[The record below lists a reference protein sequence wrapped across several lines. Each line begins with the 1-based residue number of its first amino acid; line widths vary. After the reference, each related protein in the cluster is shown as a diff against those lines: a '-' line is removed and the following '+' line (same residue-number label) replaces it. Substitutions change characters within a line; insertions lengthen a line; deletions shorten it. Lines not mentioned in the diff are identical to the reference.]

1 MESDAGA
8 TACLECRDPR
18 PRIIEEEMWDP
29 EQESSAIWGREY
41 IRGAMFGAVACLILG
56 VIFLIAGF
64 AVQADER
71 ILAARGVHVPGT
83 IVGKRSR
90 LDEDADGKDR
100 RMEYYL
106 SVHYLSSAPSKEF
119 KVNQFAYNLA
129 SSSKIQVVYDPQD
142 PQRARLEG
150 RIASQSSMDLFPIG
164 GLLLVGSLAFTIWFI
179 KLKKDAREEAPDLI
193 DALAS
198 ARKSRR
204 G

>member
-1 MESDAGA
+1 MRVA
-8 TACLECRDPR
+8 
-18 PRIIEEEMWDP
+18 MWDP

-41 IRGAMFGAVACLILG
+41 IRGAMFGAIACFIVG
-56 VIFLIAGF
+56 AIFLIAGF

-83 IVGKRSR
+83 IVGRRSQVENDTDR
-90 LDEDADGKDR
+90 KDR
-100 RMEYYL
+100 RVEYFL
-106 SVHYLSSAPSKEF
+106 SVQYLSSAPSKEF
-119 KVNQFAYNLA
+119 KVSQFAYNLA

-142 PQRARLEG
+142 PTRARLEG
-150 RIASQSSMDLFPIG
+150 RVASQSSMDIFPIG

-193 DALAS
+193 EALAV

-204 G
+204 R